1 MRVAE
6 TRKVTIGFQ
15 FVCPLAY
22 ASNEGLEPEE
32 IKALDAFERDMV
44 NDGFDPS
51 SFEFE
56 CDEEGNALDPYF
68 GFDDLTGIMGDVYDV
83 TFYRFERD

>member
-15 FVCPLAY
+15 FVYPLAY

-32 IKALDAFERDMV
+32 IEALDAFEREMV

-56 CDEEGNALDPYF
+56 HDEEGNPLDPYF
-68 GFDDLTGIMGDVYDV
+68 GFDDLTGFMGNVYDV
-83 TFYRFERD
+83 TFYRLVND